1 MMDIEAAK
9 LIYFSPTETT
19 KRVVEGIAQGIP
31 VGTIERIDLT
41 RPETKTQAFEE
52 IRDTLAIIGAP
63 VYGGRIPG
71 EAAHR
76 LRRLQAHDA
85 PAVVVVVYGN
95 REYEDAL
102 LELRDIAVEAGFTPI
117 AGGAFIGANT
127 ANYSLDDDT
136 LKIAEGRPD
145 ARDLEIAAVFGRAAW
160 ERARSIRAVAEIPPL
175 GVPGGFPYIERG
187 KPPMTSPATQAT
199 LCARCGTCAKACPT
213 GAISVGDKVITEEDA
228 CIMCCAC
235 VKYCPTSARVCDHTW
250 MKRAGEWLSAN
261 YRDRKEPET
270 FV

>member
-1 MMDIEAAK
+1 MNISSAK
-9 LIYFSPTETT
+9 LVYFSPTRTT

-41 RPETKTQAFEE
+41 RPETGTHAFEE

-71 EAAHR
+71 DAAPR
-76 LRRLQAHDA
+76 LRRLQARDTLA
-85 PAVVVVVYGN
+85 LVVVVYGN

-102 LELRDIAVEAGFTPI
+102 LELRDIAVETGFTPI

-127 ANYSLDDDT
+127 ANYALDDDT
-136 LKIAEGRPD
+136 PKIAKGRPD
-145 ARDLEIAAVFGRAAW
+145 TRDLEIASEFGRVVW
-160 ERARSIRAVAEIPPL
+160 KRANDIRTVGEIPPL
-175 GVPGGFPYIERG
+175 MVPGEFPYVERG
-187 KPPMTSPATQAT
+187 KPPKTSPVTQGT
-199 LCARCGTCAKACPT
+199 LCTQCGACAKVCPT
-213 GAISVGDKVITEEDA
+213 AAIAVGDKVVTEQDA

-235 VKYCPTSARVCDHTW
+235 VKYCPTEARACDHTW

-261 YRDRKEPET
+261 YRDRKEPEA